1 MAHKHAD
8 LIKKWADGY
17 TIQTKVEF
25 EWIDTPTPLWLEDT
39 VYRLKPDSFTQSL
52 IDAYKRG
59 DKVKYSSVANY
70 ATPWYSLC
78 FFNPEDVETHNFYK
92 LNYNW
97 SIEPVASDYDDPTAD
112 INEIL
117 DQFDFE
123 KVNEVMKSIHWGWI
137 MPDGSYHIPSIPE
150 LRKHARNLLEES
162 VSCLIRSKE
171 SDYCIESGGFR
182 AEADKY
188 EDDPKIHM
196 KLSFVVTSWENIY

>member
-17 TIQTKVEF
+17 SIQTKAKF
-25 EWIDTPTPLWLEDT
+25 GWIDTPTPLWLEDT
-39 VYRLKPDSFTQSL
+39 VYRVKPCRFTQSL

-70 ATPWYSLC
+70 AAPWYYLH
-78 FFNPEDVETHNFYK
+78 FVNPEEIETYNFDI
-92 LNYNW
+92 LNYSW
-97 SIEPVASDYDDPTAD
+97 SIEPVESDYEDPTAD

-123 KVNEVMKSIHWGWI
+123 KVNQVMNSIYWRWV
-137 MPDGSYHIPSIPE
+137 MPGGYRTPSIPE
-150 LRKHARNLLEES
+150 LRKHARNLLEET
-162 VSCLIRSKE
+162 VSGLIRSKE

-188 EDDPKIHM
+188 EDDPKIHIQ
-196 KLSFVVTSWENIY
+196 LSFVVTSWENVY